1 MNKVQVQ
8 ILVDE
13 LENEIWNIFQKIRE
27 PNSILWNETTSWLE
41 MNDDDLEEIK
51 SEGFEEVTEEKINKL
66 NEFVNILDN
75 VIGFAEEEMYRI
87 EDKYE
92 EYLNKKLI
100 K

>member
-1 MNKVQVQ
+1 MDEKQRQN
-8 ILVDE
+8 LVDD
-13 LENEIWNIFQKIRE
+13 LENEIWNIFQEIRE

-66 NEFVNILDN
+66 NEFVIILDN

>member
-1 MNKVQVQ
+1 MDEKQRQN
-8 ILVDE
+8 LVDD
-13 LENEIWNIFQKIRE
+13 LENEIWNIFQEIRE
-27 PNSILWNETTSWLE
+27 PNSILWNEITSWLE

-66 NEFVNILDN
+66 NEFVIILDN

>member
-1 MNKVQVQ
+1 MDEKQRQN
-8 ILVDE
+8 LVDD
-13 LENEIWNIFQKIRE
+13 LENEIWNIFQAIRE

-66 NEFVNILDN
+66 NEFVIILDN